1 VEPVDRKEELIRRVA
16 VALRGRE
23 GGKTAPPTA
32 GAQAESLDET
42 VRIDRFREL
51 FESQGGSFLEGP
63 SLEPLLPVLGE
74 ALRLSG
80 VTAILSPREDAEAR
94 LVAEALA
101 PFGPFS
107 LVPAAEARQP
117 SAHGTAGVQTA
128 EGAVAETG
136 SIVQTSG
143 GGKTLLPG
151 LLTDVHVALL
161 TTGIFV
167 DRLDDF
173 LAPLLDDPPRNIS
186 FITGPSRTGDIEQ
199 TLTIGA
205 HGPKKVIAVLLTS
218 PSPGERKASP

>member
-1 VEPVDRKEELIRRVA
+1 VEPVDRKEELVRRVA

-23 GGKTAPPTA
+23 GGKAAPPLA

-42 VRIDRFREL
+42 VRTARFRER
-51 FESQGGSFLEGP
+51 FETQGGSFLEGP
-63 SLEPLLPVLGE
+63 ALEPLLPVLGE
-74 ALRLSG
+74 ALRLAG
-80 VTAILSPREDAEAR
+80 VTAILFPEEDAGAR
-94 LVAEALA
+94 LVAETLA

-107 LVPAAEARQP
+107 IVSASEARQP
-117 SAHGTAGVQTA
+117 SAPGIAGVQTA
-128 EGAVAETG
+128 ESAVVETG
-136 SIVQTSG
+136 SIVQTSL

-151 LLTDVHVALL
+151 LVTDVHVALL
-161 TTGIFV
+161 TPALFV

-205 HGPKKVIAVLLTS
+205 HGPKQVIAVLLTS
-218 PSPGERKASP
+218 PSPGERRASP